1 MEAWGHVQRMTVG
14 DTNLARKIAEEALGL
29 CSEVPFYHVLAAV
42 NLNDYLLDSSKSPQE
57 SIENATELLQKI
69 LAIDDSNI
77 EAYALLSNVYTIRKE
92 YDKAIAAGARAVNLD
107 PSSPWALFWYAATL
121 NSAGRPEE
129 AVPLF
134 EKAIRLNP
142 LGPGNLYRNFGSAL
156 SATGRLEEAVA
167 AQKKALERAPNDF
180 RTHLGLAA
188 VYIMMGRDKEAQAA
202 AAEVLRINPK
212 FSLDWY
218 ASTSFHKD
226 QSVIDRTINALRKA
240 GLPDK
245 PPPTQP

>member
-1 MEAWGHVQRMTVG
+1 LGAMKYFRGKQGLDCQLKSMEAWGHVQRMTVG

-42 NLNDYLLDSSKSPQE
+42 NLNDYLLGSSKSPQE

-77 EAYALLSNVYTIRKE
+77 EAYALLSNVYTIRRE

-129 AVPLF
+129 AVPL
-134 EKAIRLNP
+134 LV
-142 LGPGNLYRNFGSAL
+142 PGIYTGISAQLSAL
-156 SATGRLEEAVA
+156 QDGWKRRSRHKRRHSSGHLTISGLIWAWRL
-167 AQKKALERAPNDF
+167 
-180 RTHLGLAA
+180 
-188 VYIMMGRDKEAQAA
+188 
-202 AAEVLRINPK
+202 
-212 FSLDWY
+212 
-218 ASTSFHKD
+218 ST
-226 QSVIDRTINALRKA
+226 L
-240 GLPDK
+240 
-245 PPPTQP
+245 